1 MKVQVDPTCCRGH
14 TLCAM
19 IAPDIFDLDDVGG
32 HASAAFD
39 YVAAER
45 ISAVREAMQS
55 CLEQAIL
62 VFDDEIGQ
70 H

>member
-1 MKVQVDPTCCRGH
+1 MKVQVDPRRCRGH

-19 IAPDIFDLDDVGG
+19 IAPDVFDLDDVGG
-32 HASAAFD
+32 HTS
-39 YVAAER
+39 VAADHIAAELV
-45 ISAVREAMQS
+45 SAVREAVQS